1 MRGKSQR
8 TNLRGSEPHQR
19 FEIRV
24 RGHLGPTLLEAFPE
38 LTAHSQLADTVL
50 SGTLSDHAALYGVLH
65 QVEALGLELLE
76 VRSQSHDLDEVASST
91 RVGRS
96 GDRPTEGDLS

>member
-1 MRGKSQR
+1 MPQRSQR

-24 RGHLGPTLLEAFPE
+24 RGQLGPMLLEGFP
-38 LTAHSQLADTVL
+38 TFAAHRQGADTVL
-50 SGTLSDHAALYGVLH
+50 SGSLPDQAALYGVLH

-76 VRSQSHDLDEVASST
+76 VRSQIT
-91 RVGRS
+91 
-96 GDRPTEGDLS
+96 